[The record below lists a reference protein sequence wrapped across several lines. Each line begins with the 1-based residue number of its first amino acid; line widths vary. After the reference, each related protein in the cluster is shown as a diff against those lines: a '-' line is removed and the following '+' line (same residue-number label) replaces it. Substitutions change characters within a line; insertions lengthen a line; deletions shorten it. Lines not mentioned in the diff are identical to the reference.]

1 MLFSAAKVHFSQLKP
16 DCVFVC
22 WGKLGVEWSGPN
34 INDTAAEIAWEWK
47 LFYKGFH
54 VTRNTANHHGCRE
67 DGDLGKAIVKL
78 IVVIELW
85 VVDI

>member
-1 MLFSAAKVHFSQLKP
+1 MLRQAWS
-16 DCVFVC
+16 
-22 WGKLGVEWSGPN
+22 GVEWSGPN

-54 VTRNTANHHGCRE
+54 VARNTADHHGCSE
-67 DGDLGKAIVKL
+67 GGDLGKAIIKL

>member
-1 MLFSAAKVHFSQLKP
+1 MLRQAWS
-16 DCVFVC
+16 
-22 WGKLGVEWSGPN
+22 GVEWSGPN

-47 LFYKGFH
+47 QFYKGFH
-54 VTRNTANHHGCRE
+54 VARNTADHHGCSE
-67 DGDLGKAIVKL
+67 GGDLGKAIIKL